1 MVKKGTGKEGVSAFF
16 PAYDEWGTLGSM
28 IAVTSAILN
37 EMHVPHEIIIINNG
51 STDYTDIV
59 LKELKK
65 KYDNLRIVYFPQNR
79 GYGGA
84 LKAGFAAAQKEIVFY
99 TDADA
104 QYDMMELRTAISRM
118 DNNTDAVI
126 GYKINRAD
134 PYHRYLLGRM
144 YQYFVKRLFGLRLK
158 DVDCDFRLIRKRI
171 IKEINLKSNSGVVCI
186 ELMKKIENRTSH
198 IKEIPLKH
206 FARAYGKSKFFDIR
220 QVLTTLYNM
229 VTLWL
234 ELRKENARAAK

>member
-1 MVKKGTGKEGVSAFF
+1 MAKERVSKEGISAFF

-28 IAVTSAILN
+28 IAVTSSILN

-51 STDYTDIV
+51 STDYTNII
-59 LKELKK
+59 LEELKK
-65 KYDNLRIVYFPQNR
+65 KYKNLRIVYFQKNQ

-84 LKAGFAAAQKEIVFY
+84 LKAGFAAAKKDIIFY

-104 QYDMMELRTAISRM
+104 QYDIMQLKTAISRM
-118 DNNTDAVI
+118 DKNTDAVI

-134 PYHRYLLGRM
+134 PYHRYILGKM
-144 YQYFVKRLFGLRLK
+144 YQRFVKMMFKLRLK
-158 DVDCDFRLIRKRI
+158 DVDCDFRLIRKNI
-171 IKEINLKSNSGVVCI
+171 LKGIDLKSKSGVVCI
-186 ELMKKIENRTSH
+186 ELMKQVENRTSR

-220 QVLTTLYNM
+220 QVIITLSNLI
-229 VTLWL
+229 TLWIY
-234 ELRKENARAAK
+234 LRKKDIK